1 MDKTKMKKLL
11 LGAVLLLAGCAQAAR
26 SGEEADPISPPSTTP
41 PMVAQDLRP
50 TAPDMAPSEEPEDLR
65 NADFRFPAVDL
76 RPADDM
82 RSTDLRS
89 VIGDPNTDE

>member
-1 MDKTKMKKLL
+1 
-11 LGAVLLLAGCAQAAR
+11 
-26 SGEEADPISPPSTTP
+26 
-41 PMVAQDLRP
+41 
-50 TAPDMAPSEEPEDLR
+50 MAPSEEPEDLR